1 MTEATKTQRSTEPAI
16 GRRIASRTRCE
27 LVVDIKEGGADWG
40 QALLCDVS
48 ATGFR
53 LSHLA
58 SVPTASSLWLRL
70 PDLEPL
76 PAKIRWKNRASVG
89 CEFLYPLSG
98 ELETRVRKTVL
109 AATTGPNSWHH
120 GGYEALCA

>member
-1 MTEATKTQRSTEPAI
+1 VTDAATSQRLTEPTI

-27 LVVDIKEGGADWG
+27 LVVEIKEGGADWG

-48 ATGFR
+48 TTGFK
-53 LSHLA
+53 LSHLGFA
-58 SVPTASSLWLRL
+58 PTAGSLWLRL
-70 PDLEPL
+70 PGLEPF
-76 PAKIRWKNRASVG
+76 PAKICWKNSASVG

-98 ELETRVRKTVL
+98 ELEARVRKVVL
-109 AATTGPNSWHH
+109 ASATGPNPWQH